1 MGKKNDNYIKIETPF
16 KRDMD
21 GSKKLVIGDYRS
33 EALEYLAPL
42 NFQWTEKIDGTCI
55 CVRWTG
61 HEFEIEGH
69 NKNSQIAGDLI
80 DYIKSKFTTNEA
92 EELVEQNFG
101 ETIVEFYGEG
111 YGAGIQ
117 KGGGYSDEKKFIMF
131 DIYLPESDL
140 WLTRDS
146 VDDIANAL
154 DIESVPILL
163 VGTLDDAIHY
173 VQTVEKTTIG
183 KGEASLEGVVG
194 RPLVELKDRFGKR
207 IIVKVKKCDFLLDN

>member
-1 MGKKNDNYIKIETPF
+1 MSKDSNYIKIETPF

-21 GSKKLVIGDYRS
+21 GSKKLVVGDFMN
-33 EALEYLAPL
+33 EALEYLSPL
-42 NFQWTEKIDGTCI
+42 NFEWTEKIDGMCM

-69 NKNSQIAGDLI
+69 TKKAQIPNDLRQ
-80 DYIKSKFTTNEA
+80 YILNKFTSNEA
-92 EELVEQNFG
+92 EELIEQNFG

-131 DIYLPESDL
+131 DIYLPETDL

-146 VDDIANAL
+146 VNDIAQAL
-154 DIESVPILL
+154 DINSVPTLL
-163 VGTLDDAIHY
+163 VGTIDDAIHY
-173 VQTVEKTTIG
+173 VKTVEKTTIG
-183 KGEASLEGVVG
+183 KGEAPLEGVVG
-194 RPLVELKDRFGKR
+194 RPIVELKDRGGKR
-207 IIVKVKKCDFLLDN
+207 IIVKVKKCDFPLDN